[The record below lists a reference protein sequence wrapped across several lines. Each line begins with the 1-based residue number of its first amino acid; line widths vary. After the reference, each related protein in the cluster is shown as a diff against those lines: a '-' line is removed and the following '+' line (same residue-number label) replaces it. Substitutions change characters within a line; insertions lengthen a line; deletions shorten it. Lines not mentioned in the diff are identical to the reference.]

1 MGKRHHYTYKVTFPN
16 QGWWYWGKHSTDDL
30 EDGYCGSPCT
40 HKDKWNWFEWEIE
53 ILEFFESELECR
65 LVEKRLIDPDL
76 NNPSCLNEHSVLA
89 LSLLSGD
96 KGRETQIAERV
107 GIFNPEHQDK
117 LRELGV
123 GLYDPEVR
131 EKGRKAAVEHN
142 RLHKK
147 GFAYDKEA
155 QRRGGQA
162 RSKVLSKKVIMT
174 NIGTGISTV
183 YPSLTS
189 AAKELGLNRPNISHV
204 LSGKLKSTGGYTA
217 EFTI

>member
-1 MGKRHHYTYKVTFPN
+1 MGKRFHYTYRVKFPY

-30 EDGYCGSPCT
+30 NDGYCGSPCT
-40 HKDKWNWFEWEIE
+40 HKEKWKLFYWEME
-53 ILEFFESELECR
+53 ILEFFETELECR

-96 KGRETQIAERV
+96 KGRETQITDKV

-131 EKGRKAAVEHN
+131 ERGRKAAVEHN

-147 GFAYDKEA
+147 GCAYDKDA

-162 RSKVLSKKVIMT
+162 RAKVLSKEVKMT
-174 NIGTGISTV
+174 NIDSGEATLFPSIS
-183 YPSLTS
+183 S
-189 AAKELGLNRPNISHV
+189 AARELGLHGANISKV
-204 LSGKLKSTGGYTA
+204 IYGELNRTRRYTPLS
-217 EFTI
+217 